1 MPDRKPRTNRLLMV
15 IAVIMCVFFS
25 GAFTSSSA
33 NPSSSGQ
40 ESSHDIFISDS
51 QQEPDVVSD
60 GSANTDEL
68 TDNIGDVTPTSVP
81 VVTAT
86 PVPTKAPAKEKKVQ
100 ASPEASKGIWVS
112 SGTKW
117 MFLVDGTPYTGWLT
131 DTDGK
136 QYFFNSE
143 GIMQTGWLDDN
154 GKRYYLNLDGIM
166 QTGTIT
172 VDGESYTLNSDGSLK
187 GYKPEK
193 TDSKDKKSTADA
205 DTQTSDTEKTDS
217 GNKKTTDSDTS
228 GQTVAAT
235 KKVALTFDDGPSSFT
250 GRLLDCLEKYN
261 AKATFFMVGT
271 EIASFPEEAKR
282 IAELGCELGNHSYDH
297 TNLTTVSSDE
307 IVSQLNRVDSL
318 LTELTGQASTVVRP
332 PYGSLN
338 DTVRASVNAPMIL
351 WSIDTLDWET
361 LDAQKT
367 VDTVMEN
374 VQDGSIILMHDIFST
389 SVDAAEILI
398 PRLIESG
405 YELVTVHELAAAKGV
420 QLQPGIAYG
429 SMSN

>member
-86 PVPTKAPAKEKKVQ
+86 PVPTKAPAKEKKIK

-172 VDGESYTLNSDGSLK
+172 VDGESYKLNSDGSLK

-193 TDSKDKKSTADA
+193 TDSQDNNSNADA

-217 GNKKTTDSDTS
+217 GNKKTTDSNTS
-228 GQTVAAT
+228 GQTVSAT

-297 TNLTTVSSDE
+297 TNLTTVSSEE

-398 PRLIESG
+398 PRLIEDG